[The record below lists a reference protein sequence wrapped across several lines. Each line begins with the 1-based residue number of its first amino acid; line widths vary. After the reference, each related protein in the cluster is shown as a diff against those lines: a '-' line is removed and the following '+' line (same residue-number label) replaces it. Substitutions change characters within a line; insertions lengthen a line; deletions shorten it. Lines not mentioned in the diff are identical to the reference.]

1 VPIATATVQSA
12 SATAGFSSA
21 DNIYRLGLFSIVAV
35 GNTFQGWTLE
45 PSASNPRC
53 RHLIAVY
60 AHLLLGVLGGA
71 FLTILGPWV
80 SGLIFGEA
88 LRADTLTSFFY
99 GLSFFFLSASTPF
112 IRNVLIPAGRQ
123 RTVLIWTALSA
134 VCGIVLMVSAGLS
147 GNVSGVALGMAVSE
161 AVLLAGLL
169 LPALALLPAS
179 ARRANG
185 EG

>member
-1 VPIATATVQSA
+1 
-12 SATAGFSSA
+12 
-21 DNIYRLGLFSIVAV
+21 
-35 GNTFQGWTLE
+35 
-45 PSASNPRC
+45 
-53 RHLIAVY
+53 
-60 AHLLLGVLGGA
+60 
-71 FLTILGPWV
+71 
-80 SGLIFGEA
+80 